1 MNNNKIIIYGGT
13 SYISRELLKI
23 LSKKFSKFIIFCRNQ
38 EIVKKYIEE
47 INNEKIKFEIY
58 EVDILN
64 LKKNYELI
72 ENLDKD
78 IQGLIWLAGYTG
90 DAEIEFQDNQ
100 KCEENIRINFLNPV
114 LIINKI
120 IEKIIPHESSFVV
133 GVASVAGLRGR
144 KKRLYYSSAKS
155 GLIAYLSGLRQKLN
169 SKKINVISVI
179 PGYIK
184 TKPFNI
190 KSSPVLISSPKRTA
204 EIINKSIFSKK
215 EIVYVNYLWKIIM
228 IFINFIPEKIFKK
241 LNF

>member
-1 MNNNKIIIYGGT
+1 MKNNKIIIYGGT
-13 SYISRELLKI
+13 SYISQELLKI
-23 LSKKFSKFIIFCRNQ
+23 LSKKFSKFIIFCRDQ
-38 EIVKKYIEE
+38 EVVKKYIKE

-72 ENLDKD
+72 ENLDKN
-78 IQGLIWLAGYTG
+78 IEGLIWLAGYTG

-120 IEKIIPHESSFVV
+120 VGKIIPHESSFIV

-169 SKKINVISVI
+169 SKHQYFLRQWIQ
-179 PGYIK
+179 
-184 TKPFNI
+184 
-190 KSSPVLISSPKRTA
+190 
-204 EIINKSIFSKK
+204 
-215 EIVYVNYLWKIIM
+215 
-228 IFINFIPEKIFKK
+228 
-241 LNF
+241 